1 MRNKIY
7 LSIILGLFSLKV
19 HAQSKFSGGLAATL
33 YASQVDGDLASGYSK
48 FGGSIQVITNLELSK
63 HTLQMRMGL
72 SERGSRRNLTKAGT
86 GTPMHLKFRTID
98 LSAGVLKDIKDQFEL
113 GLSVIVAR
121 RLSALDTEGYINN
134 LERDSRKNY
143 VLGGISVGYVLNE
156 HTILRATGEY
166 SITSIFNN
174 STPTIRYRTGSYFNV
189 LGLGIDY
196 SF

>member
-1 MRNKIY
+1 M
-7 LSIILGLFSLKV
+7 GLFSLKV
-19 HAQSKFSGGLAATL
+19 SAQNKFTGGLAATL
-33 YASQVDGDLASGYSK
+33 YASQIDGDLASGYSK
-48 FGGSIQVITNLELSK
+48 FGGSIQVVTNLELSK

-72 SERGSRRNLTKAGT
+72 SERGSRRNVAKAGT
-86 GTPMHLKFRTID
+86 GTPMHLRFRTVD
-98 LSAGVLKDIKDQFEL
+98 LSAGILKDIKDQFEL

-143 VLGGISVGYVLNE
+143 ILGGISVGYVLNE
-156 HTILRATGEY
+156 HTTLRATGEY

-174 STPTIRYRTGSYFNV
+174 TAAAIRYRTGSYFNV